1 MAVKKENNEMSVKK
15 DTVMVIIPKP
25 HNVVGDTETV
35 VSVNGVMYQIMYD
48 RPVEVPRNVAE
59 VIEHSRS
66 LQAKIMEL
74 TEAAIMKPGK
84 AAIAEL

>member
-1 MAVKKENNEMSVKK
+1 MTNKANK

-35 VSVNGVMYQIMYD
+35 VAVNGVMYQIMYD

-59 VIEHSRS
+59 VIEQSRN

-74 TEAAIMKPGK
+74 TEAAVMKPGK

>member
-1 MAVKKENNEMSVKK
+1 MAMAVKKENNEAKK

-25 HNVVGDTETV
+25 HNIVGDTETV

-59 VIEHSRS
+59 VIMQSRD

-74 TEAAIMKPGK
+74 TEAAVMKPGK